1 MGGDPDA
8 GSAGMV
14 DVTGPGDGVRL
25 LLTVLLAGWAM
36 AYAYSLLEVAS
47 AESWASYLTLDFQ
60 NESSLHFLGWQGI
73 AGVIALAVYGVSRLW
88 PRGAAARQ
96 LGNLPLLLAVLMMA
110 ALAAVVMLD
119 DMPA

>member
-8 GSAGMV
+8 GSSGMV
-14 DVTGPGDGVRL
+14 AVTGPGDGGRL

-36 AYAYSLLEVAS
+36 AYAYSLLEVPS
-47 AESWASYLTLDFQ
+47 AESWGSFLTLDFQ

-96 LGNLPLLLAVLMMA
+96 LGNLPLLLAFLLIGAISGMVL
-110 ALAAVVMLD
+110 LGP
-119 DMPA
+119 PA